1 MTQQSVQ
8 GQFIWQGLM
17 TEDPAGASAFYAKV
31 VGWRAIPSDANP
43 AYTLFA
49 ASSGAVAGLVPLTDA
64 LREQG
69 VRGHWLGFIA
79 VDDLDAMTA
88 KVASL
93 GGKIIRPVSDNGH
106 GQLVVVADPQGAG
119 FALFKPK
126 HAAASTGVPKNGEFS
141 WQELATSDPEA
152 ALKFYS
158 ELFGWQLIERMDMGA
173 MGYYWIFGADGVQRG
188 GIWKLAQVGI
198 TPHWL
203 PYAAVADA
211 DKAAAATTKA
221 GGSVVHGPANV
232 PGGRIVQLTDPSGV
246 AFAVHAVSKSAPA
259 APSPKPAPAKKSVA
273 KEPVTRK
280 AVAKKAVAKPAAVKA
295 AVKAKVSAK
304 KAPAAPKSGKSLGK
318 SVKNKLAKSANQST
332 KKKPAAKKTGK
343 KTGTTKAV
351 KSKAVKT
358 KTKAKPAGKARSKK

>member
-88 KVASL
+88 KVVSL
-93 GGKIIRPVSDNGH
+93 GGTIVRPLSDNGH

-126 HAAASTGVPKNGEFS
+126 HIAASTGVPKNGEFS

-158 ELFGWQLIERMDMGA
+158 QLFGWQLIERMDMGA

-221 GGSVVHGPANV
+221 GGNVVHGPANV

-246 AFAVHAVSKSAPA
+246 AFAVHAISKSAPA
-259 APSPKPAPAKKSVA
+259 APSPKPAAAKKSVA
-273 KEPVTRK
+273 KEPVTGK
-280 AVAKKAVAKPAAVKA
+280 AV
-295 AVKAKVSAK
+295 AK
-304 KAPAAPKSGKSLGK
+304 KAPAAPKSGKSPAR
-318 SVKNKLAKSANQST
+318 SVKSKLAKGAKKSAEKKSAV
-332 KKKPAAKKTGK
+332 KKPAAKKTATKNGK
-343 KTGTTKAV
+343 KKAV